1 MSQCRNLADFAVILS
16 EKDNVAT
23 ALVDMPAGEYIF
35 ESGES
40 GATINIPEDIKAG
53 FKLALSDIGKTE
65 PIFKYGY
72 MIGKAKIDIKK
83 GDCVH
88 IHNLVSSV

>member
-1 MSQCRNLADFAVILS
+1 MSRSRNLADFAVILR

-35 ESGES
+35 GSGDS
-40 GATINIPEDIKAG
+40 STTITVPEDIKAG
-53 FKLALSDIGKTE
+53 FKLALADIGKAE

-72 MIGKAKIDIKK
+72 MIGLAKVDIKK
-83 GDCVH
+83 GHCVH
-88 IHNLVSSV
+88 IHNLISSV

>member
-23 ALVDMPAGEYIF
+23 ALVDMPAGDYIF
-35 ESGES
+35 DCGES
-40 GATINIPEDIKAG
+40 DTTINIPEDIKAG

-72 MIGKAKIDIKK
+72 VIGKAKIDIKK